1 MEQSQMESWVLR
13 WLSPAD
19 QQGGLRGGLCLL
31 LAVLLTVQ
39 NPLWYG
45 MAPAFDAS
53 LFAIMGKMWA
63 DGSVLYRDM
72 LDIKGP
78 MIFALDA
85 LGYHL
90 GGFAGM
96 AALETL
102 LLALGLSSAYRG
114 LRRLGCAVSASWL
127 ALLATLA
134 LCGFR
139 YYYGNMTEEWS
150 LALAL
155 LAFGGFA
162 GQLQAGRFVLAQ
174 GWLPAL
180 TLGLVFMMRPNNAVL
195 WAAWYAGLGCLW
207 LGQGQ
212 WRQVCWLALSALAG
226 LLVVALP
233 LLAYFW
239 QQGGEVWDNFLF
251 YAYGVFFGHSYGSGF
266 SLAVGLVGLLR
277 TGWLLLL
284 PWVIWGL
291 FCQARGEVLRQRKGL
306 LWVLLWSA
314 LAGVVANS
322 VSGHVYD
329 HYDELILPLLP
340 LSLALL
346 LHWAG
351 QGWRWAWPVL
361 GGWGLFL
368 LIPHTLFDWTR
379 FEWPLDKVALQMS
392 VALGMAL
399 LLILAGW
406 RWLPLGAHGE
416 QRLMVSVAAVLL
428 ISLTGYSAY
437 LAGSAGRP
445 FNASTWHQVQQIR
458 AESSSSDTLWVEGT
472 LPQFYVWSE
481 RAAATPYLFFDNVS
495 PGFDVKARV
504 LAALRAKPPAFILVR
519 GKKLARFRADPGA
532 YSASQRAL
540 LAYIVTAYDE
550 VQPGLFRRREG

>member
-1 MEQSQMESWVLR
+1 MEQSQMGGRVRRL
-13 WLSPAD
+13 LSLAD
-19 QQGGLRGGLCLL
+19 EQAWLRGWLCLL
-31 LAVLLTVQ
+31 LAGLLTVQ

-53 LFAIMGKMWA
+53 LFAVMGKMWSEGA
-63 DGSVLYRDM
+63 VLYRDM

-85 LGYHL
+85 LGYRL

-96 AALETL
+96 AAFETL
-102 LLALGLSSAYRG
+102 LLTLGLFSAYGG
-114 LRRLGCAVSASWL
+114 LRRLGCSVSACWL

-134 LCGFR
+134 LCGLR

-162 GQLQAGRFVLAQ
+162 SQLQTGRFVLAQ
-174 GWLPAL
+174 AWLPAL
-180 TLGLVFMMRPNNAVL
+180 TMGLVFMMRPNNAVL
-195 WAAWYAGLGCLW
+195 WAAWYAGLACLW
-207 LGQGQ
+207 LAQGQ
-212 WRQVCWLALSALAG
+212 WRQVVWLALSALAG
-226 LLVVALP
+226 LLLVALP

-239 QQGGEVWDNFLF
+239 RQGVWDNFVF

-284 PWVIWGL
+284 PWVLWGL
-291 FCQARGEVLRQRKGL
+291 FSQGLGEQLRLRSGL
-306 LWVLLWSA
+306 LWVLLWGG
-314 LAGVVANS
+314 LAGLVANS

-361 GGWGLFL
+361 LGWGLFL

-379 FEWPLDKVALQMS
+379 FEWPLDKVALQMG
-392 VALGMAL
+392 VALGAGG

-406 RWLPLGAHGE
+406 RFLPQRGLSAQALTLG
-416 QRLMVSVAAVLL
+416 MSAVLL
-428 ISLTGYSAY
+428 VSLTAYSLY
-437 LAGSAGRP
+437 LAGTAGRP
-445 FNASTWHQVQQIR
+445 FNAQTWQQVQQIR
-458 AESSSSDTLWVEGT
+458 AESSPDDTLWVEGT
-472 LPQFYVWSE
+472 LPQFYVWSD

-495 PGFDVKARV
+495 PGYDVKAAV
-504 LAALRAKPPAFILVR
+504 LAALQAKPPRFILVR
-519 GKKLARFRADPGA
+519 GKKLARFRADPAA
-532 YSASQRAL
+532 YSVSQRAL
-540 LAYIVTAYDE
+540 LTHIVTAYDE
-550 VQPGLFRRREG
+550 VQPGLFRRRG